1 LNLSLKGKLFLFIY
15 SATHKNWYLLEFCK
29 GCFVNL
35 QNPTWREE
43 MEKFNFFGQAH
54 RSMSSPLSQC
64 STRPTEQRL
73 FVVSMHAATHA
84 PLVTSPAKAV
94 GWRASYVTPLSRATI
109 KLPRGTIFVFP
120 SLFLLRSHYLQKIEH
135 RRCLNLIG
143 GLPPR
148 RFSGR
153 ARPASA
159 TPNLC
164 APLWLGF
171 GVGG

>member
-35 QNPTWREE
+35 QNPTRREE

-109 KLPRGTIFVFP
+109 KLPHGTIFVFP
-120 SLFLLRSHYLQKIEH
+120 SLFLPPFPPKNRASPLLKSHRWAPSSSLLRPSPS
-135 RRCLNLIG
+135 
-143 GLPPR
+143 GL
-148 RFSGR
+148 SY
-153 ARPASA
+153 A
-159 TPNLC
+159 
-164 APLWLGF
+164 
-171 GVGG
+171 